1 MGPLTLTEQ
10 QHLRQIVE
18 AFWGASNTAHW
29 EMNEALLGVVVKMLH
44 EDQNCSKA
52 MDSVPRP
59 GVYLNLDDVRKEL
72 ERMAKRLL
80 TKGPSYW
87 ICQQF

>member
-29 EMNEALLGVVVKMLH
+29 EMNEALLGVVAY
-44 EDQNCSKA
+44 SA
-52 MDSVPRP
+52 ASRP
-59 GVYLNLDDVRKEL
+59 PIPIQVGHPFRFKPATYSD
-72 ERMAKRLL
+72 
-80 TKGPSYW
+80 
-87 ICQQF
+87 